1 MGCGDADPDAAR
13 PLRDPVEPPL
23 EPLDDRRTA
32 RGRKCRYRC
41 GRSET
46 RSRCRQQR
54 QRQGNKKAARTCR
67 AALSLRLSDPD
78 QCLTPAQMFR

>member
-1 MGCGDADPDAAR
+1 MDRGDPDPDAAR

-23 EPLDDRRTA
+23 EPIDDRRTA
-32 RGRKCRYRC
+32 GRRKCRRRR
-41 GRSET
+41 GET
-46 RSRCRQQR
+46 RNRCRQQR